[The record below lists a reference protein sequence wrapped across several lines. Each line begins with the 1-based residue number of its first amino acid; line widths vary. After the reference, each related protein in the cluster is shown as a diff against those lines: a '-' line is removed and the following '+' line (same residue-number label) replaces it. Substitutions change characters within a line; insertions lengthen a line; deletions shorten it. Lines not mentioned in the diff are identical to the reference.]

1 MLVRVRCDDA
11 VSMPG
16 WERSRRMGEMAANP
30 YTLSDRARAE
40 LNQLADLEAP
50 DRMERLLL
58 VDRQDEGISA
68 LKCW

>member
-1 MLVRVRCDDA
+1 
-11 VSMPG
+11 
-16 WERSRRMGEMAANP
+16 MGEMAANP